1 MPKLEEVYRRLNEN
15 KKKRRDINKMLKD
28 ELEHHARFQ
37 EIKEELRALR
47 DEKKGIEQDIRASAK
62 EFRELDDLKIDID
75 TDQEIMSDLALNKY
89 VKGETVEI
97 KDEYDQTW
105 YPTFKVSFKKSH

>member
-1 MPKLEEVYRRLNEN
+1 MSKLEEVYRRLNEN
-15 KKKRRDINKMLKD
+15 KKKRRGINKMLKD
-28 ELEHHARFQ
+28 ELEHHPRFQ
-37 EIKEELRALR
+37 EITEEMRALR
-47 DEKKGIEQDIRASAK
+47 DEKKGIEQDVRASAK

-75 TDQEIMSDLALNKY
+75 TDQEVISDLALNKY

-105 YPTFKVSFKKSH
+105 YPVFKVSFKKNH